1 MRQFLNDL
9 YVVMLICFGDCCCVE
24 GEAKVSGV
32 KKGKPEKC
40 KKYCNTKARI
50 TVQGNL
56 LEQTEEVVDVWQE
69 EGRVRL
75 QEQLNIFVRDIAPV
89 QTHLKKVSNHM
100 R

>member
-1 MRQFLNDL
+1 
-9 YVVMLICFGDCCCVE
+9 MLICFGDCCCVE

-32 KKGKPEKC
+32 RKGKPEKF
-40 KKYCNTKARI
+40 KIYCNSKARI

-75 QEQLNIFVRDIAPV
+75 QEQLNIFV
-89 QTHLKKVSNHM
+89 
-100 R
+100 